1 MFAALLVGL
10 IVIYAGLLTLAV
22 ASRATDP
29 RVRRALRYVGLAPL
43 AAVVLARVIGVGA
56 TLVLL
61 VLGVGA
67 VMVWAGAPRGESEE
81 SPFEPMLER
90 ARRMGEAVRDLL
102 YAEPVYANGR
112 LNAVRADVLGALLGF
127 TLAVAIVLLII

>member
-67 VMVWAGAPRGESEE
+67 VMVWAGAPRGEE
-81 SPFEPMLER
+81 SPFEPLLER
-90 ARRMGEAVRDLL
+90 ARRMADAGLDLL

-127 TLAVAIVLLII
+127 TLAVAIVLLLI